1 MWSQFEDLTA
11 GADLE
16 LIAACEI
23 IGKPGS
29 AVEVALRVK
38 NQAIGGRVAIGL
50 ISEGVNDRLAP
61 HSALG

>member
-23 IGKPGS
+23 IGKLGS

-50 ISEGVNDRLAP
+50 IRRE
-61 HSALG
+61 